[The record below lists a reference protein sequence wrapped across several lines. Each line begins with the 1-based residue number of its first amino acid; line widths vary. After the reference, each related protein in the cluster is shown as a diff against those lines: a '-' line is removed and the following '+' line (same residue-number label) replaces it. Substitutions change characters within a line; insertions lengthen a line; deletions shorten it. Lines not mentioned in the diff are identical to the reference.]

1 MMGQK
6 NMKISNGVNK
16 KTIVISLGGSLI
28 VPDEIDWKFLKQFK
42 KIIETEIK
50 RGFHFIIV
58 TGGGK
63 TCRKYQAAAKK
74 ITKLES
80 DDVDWIGIHSS
91 RLNAHLIRTIFRNY
105 AHPIINTN
113 PYDLEGFLK
122 NKESILVAA
131 GYRPG
136 NSTDYISILLAK
148 HFEVKKVA
156 NLSNIDYV
164 YNKDPRKFKD
174 AKKIKEISWPEFQ
187 KIVGDKWDPG
197 LNAPFDPVA
206 SRIAAKEK
214 MEVVILNGRKLSN
227 FKKYLNG
234 EKFFGTTIH

>member
-1 MMGQK
+1 M
-6 NMKISNGVNK
+6 NK
-16 KTIVISLGGSLI
+16 KMIVISLGGSLI
-28 VPDEIDWKFLKQFK
+28 VPEEIDWKFLKQFK

-50 RGFHFIIV
+50 KGCRFIIV

-74 ITKLES
+74 VTKLES

-91 RLNAHLIRTIFRNY
+91 RLNAHLIRTVFRDY

-113 PYDLEGFLK
+113 PYDLESFLK
-122 NKESILVAA
+122 TKESILVAA

-164 YNKDPRKFKD
+164 YSKDPRKFKD

-197 LNAPFDPVA
+197 SNVPFDPVA
-206 SRIAAKEK
+206 SKVAAKERI
-214 MEVVILNGRKLSN
+214 EVAILNGKKLAN
-227 FKKYLNG
+227 FQKYLDG
-234 EKFFGTTIH
+234 KKFIGTTIK